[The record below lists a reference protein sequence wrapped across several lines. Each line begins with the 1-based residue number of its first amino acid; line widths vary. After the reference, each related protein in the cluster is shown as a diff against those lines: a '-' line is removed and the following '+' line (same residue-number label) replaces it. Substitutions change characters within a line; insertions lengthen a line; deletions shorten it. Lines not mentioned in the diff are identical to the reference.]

1 MCDGFLF
8 LFKADL
14 SVNNGASNLV
24 LLPKTVPKV
33 LTFWPHLHT
42 NYDCDLVYCQKYPC
56 FSSNGDK
63 IATARKHASTTQDAR
78 ELPAQR
84 AFHL

>member
-8 LFKADL
+8 LFKANL

-33 LTFWPHLHT
+33 LTFWPHSHT
-42 NYDCDLVYCQKYPC
+42 NYDCDLVY
-56 FSSNGDK
+56 
-63 IATARKHASTTQDAR
+63 
-78 ELPAQR
+78 
-84 AFHL
+84 